1 MNGQCLS
8 QLQTEE
14 LKLLKVFIKLCD
26 ENNLTYFVAGGSFL
40 GAVRHQGF
48 IPWDDDIDVAMPRP
62 DFEKFIEIAPSFLP
76 DSTFLSTYK
85 RGKEHATL
93 VAQLFGKEKKFLL
106 NNAAKKVPTAAWVDI
121 LAIDGAPG
129 KGIKRKLFGIRYLYY
144 RMLNQFAH
152 FEEIVNL
159 NKQRPWYENVAI
171 KFAQVTQ
178 IERSLDP
185 VKIGDRFH
193 RLLKSNRYE
202 DCDEVATFMGAAK
215 MKEIVPKE
223 YYGKG
228 TVYKFEDID
237 VKCPDKLDYLVHFY
251 GDYMT
256 PPPENE
262 RNRHNV
268 KIIGGGGIILAL
280 LSSSHLHTIPLKGGV
295 LDAISE
301 S

>member
-1 MNGQCLS
+1 
-8 QLQTEE
+8 
-14 LKLLKVFIKLCD
+14 
-26 ENNLTYFVAGGSFL
+26 
-40 GAVRHQGF
+40 
-48 IPWDDDIDVAMPRP
+48 
-62 DFEKFIEIAPSFLP
+62 
-76 DSTFLSTYK
+76 
-85 RGKEHATL
+85 
-93 VAQLFGKEKKFLL
+93 
-106 NNAAKKVPTAAWVDI
+106 
-121 LAIDGAPG
+121 
-129 KGIKRKLFGIRYLYY
+129 
-144 RMLNQFAH
+144 MLNQFAH

-268 KIIGGGGIILAL
+268 TIIGGGGYNPCNGMFLPFAHYSIEGRCA
-280 LSSSHLHTIPLKGGV
+280 
-295 LDAISE
+295 
-301 S
+301 